1 MEIMDLSTKRIIT
14 VTVEYDFSDDP
25 ALAAT
30 LTDKNIVEK
39 MVMDQISDAFI
50 DNEGFESIEVVCED
64 I

>member
-1 MEIMDLSTKRIIT
+1 MEIMNLSTKRIIT

-25 ALAAT
+25 ELAAT

>member
-25 ALAAT
+25 ELAAT

>member
-25 ALAAT
+25 ELAAT

-39 MVMDQISDAFI
+39 IVMDQISDAFI

>member
-25 ALAAT
+25 ELAAT

-39 MVMDQISDAFI
+39 MVMDKISDAFI

>member
-25 ALAAT
+25 ELAAT

-64 I
+64 V

>member
-1 MEIMDLSTKRIIT
+1 MDLSTKRIIT

-50 DNEGFESIEVVCED
+50 DNEGFESTEVVCED

>member
-1 MEIMDLSTKRIIT
+1 MEIMDLPTKRIIT
-14 VTVEYDFSDDP
+14 VTAEYDFSDDP
-25 ALAAT
+25 ELAAT

>member
-1 MEIMDLSTKRIIT
+1 MNLPTKRIIT

-25 ALAAT
+25 ELAAT

>member
-14 VTVEYDFSDDP
+14 VTVEYYFSDDP
-25 ALAAT
+25 ELAAT

>member
-1 MEIMDLSTKRIIT
+1 MEIMNLPTKRIIT
-14 VTVEYDFSDDP
+14 VTAEYDFSDDP
-25 ALAAT
+25 ELAAT

-50 DNEGFESIEVVCED
+50 DNEGFKSIEVVCED

>member
-1 MEIMDLSTKRIIT
+1 MNLPTKRIIT
-14 VTVEYDFSDDP
+14 VTAEYDFSDDP
-25 ALAAT
+25 ELAAT

>member
-1 MEIMDLSTKRIIT
+1 MDLSTKRIIT
-14 VTVEYDFSDDP
+14 VTVEYVFSDDP
-25 ALAAT
+25 ELAAT